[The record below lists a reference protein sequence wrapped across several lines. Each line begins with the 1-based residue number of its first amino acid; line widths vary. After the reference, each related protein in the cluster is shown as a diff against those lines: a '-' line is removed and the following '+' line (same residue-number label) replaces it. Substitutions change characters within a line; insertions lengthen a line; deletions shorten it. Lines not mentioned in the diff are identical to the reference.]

1 MNVPATSIQE
11 QKLEV
16 ANLGDG
22 AVFVKRTQAG
32 VIKSVKGTIILREEL
47 GQLAEVPPKS
57 GKVMVAANGFN
68 ELNKIAGLSIITPKT
83 LTLPNGDIVVN
94 PYPVIDPVSRTIE
107 KVWVKKMAV
116 GYSPIGNMVITSSTL
131 LYDITTYF
139 LQDLAKKVQ
148 YNKDAGKVTMGANL
162 TEEERTKGT
171 FHPIQGDLGIW
182 VDYTHKEVLKAL
194 DTFIQ
199 NKLFAERKA
208 QTICERNVMKKH
220 PALSTVN
227 VLAQGPEGKRVA
239 KVTIIGFCHDLTE
252 KELLGLAEKAETA
265 GENLELDG
273 GQKVEYIDVESSTV
287 TEEDLRVSQEDEEM
301 SLSAE
306 EAFERETGSSGS
318 EGRPMF

>member
-1 MNVPATSIQE
+1 MIT
-11 QKLEV
+11 
-16 ANLGDG
+16 
-22 AVFVKRTQAG
+22 
-32 VIKSVKGTIILREEL
+32 
-47 GQLAEVPPKS
+47 
-57 GKVMVAANGFN
+57 ANGFN

-94 PYPVIDPVSRTIE
+94 PFPVIDPVSKTIE

-148 YNKDAGKVTMGANL
+148 YNKDAGKITMGALL
-162 TEEERTKGT
+162 TEEERQKGT

-182 VDYTHKEVLKAL
+182 VDYTHKEILKAL

-227 VLAQGPEGKRVA
+227 VPAQGPEGKRAA
-239 KVTIIGFCHDLTE
+239 KVTVIGFCHDFTE
-252 KELLGLAEKAETA
+252 KELLDLAEKAEA
-265 GENLELDG
+265 NGESLELDDG
-273 GQKVEYIDVESSTV
+273 RKVDFIDIDGNV
-287 TEEDLRVSQEDEEM
+287 TEEDINTCQEDDE
-301 SLSAE
+301 SLGADIDDTSPL
-306 EAFERETGSSGS
+306 T